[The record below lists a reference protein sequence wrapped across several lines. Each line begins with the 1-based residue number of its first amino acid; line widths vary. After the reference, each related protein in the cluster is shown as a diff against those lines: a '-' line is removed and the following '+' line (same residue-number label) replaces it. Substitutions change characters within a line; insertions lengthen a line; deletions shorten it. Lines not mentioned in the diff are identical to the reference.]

1 MRMCSGERG
10 KTGVA
15 RVARVLTQKQE
26 RFCTEYLKCGNATKA
41 YRIAYDKPDMKMA
54 SANRRAK
61 DLIDNSKIQAR
72 LETLREPVVRDCRVT
87 LGSHLKRLEELSRL
101 AQEEGQ
107 TSAAVK
113 AEELRGK
120 ACGLYIER
128 REVSQK
134 IAINADFGIDDT
146 E

>member
-1 MRMCSGERG
+1 MRMRMCSGERG

-15 RVARVLTQKQE
+15 RELTQKQQK
-26 RFCTEYLKCGNATKA
+26 FCTEYLKCGTATKA
-41 YRIAYDKPDMKMA
+41 YRIAYDKPDMKTA

-61 DLIDNSKIQAR
+61 GLIDNSKIQAR
-72 LETLREPVVRDCRVT
+72 LAELREPAVRECRVT
-87 LGSHLKRLEELSRL
+87 LENHLKRLEELSRL

-120 ACGLYIER
+120 VCGLYVER

-134 IAINADFGIDDT
+134 IAIDADFGIDD

>member
-26 RFCTEYLKCGNATKA
+26 RFCTEYLKCGNATQA

-61 DLIDNSKIQAR
+61 ELIDNSKIQAR

-87 LGSHLKRLEELSRL
+87 LDSHLKRLEELSRL

-107 TSAAVK
+107 ASAAVK

-120 ACGLYIER
+120 VCGRYIER

-134 IAINADFGIDDT
+134 IAIDADFGIDDA
-146 E
+146 